1 MSFNIFDET
10 VVFGEEIFAGNNY
23 YQMDSVEEA
32 QNEVPSYEIQAI
44 TQLDRNQ
51 KYAKMDEEIDNEIS
65 TKSTEENIQNN
76 LQHPSDVDVNARIE
90 SEEEKEEL
98 ELPER
103 EDSEDSEF
111 HLSQQR
117 SSTSKV
123 TKKVPSASVTKKVL
137 EP

>member
-10 VVFGEEIFAGNNY
+10 VVFGEEIFTGNNY
-23 YQMDSVEEA
+23 YQMDSVEDA
-32 QNEVPSYEIQAI
+32 QMYVPGCEIQALA
-44 TQLDRNQ
+44 QLEINH
-51 KYAKMDEEIDNEIS
+51 KSAKTDEEIDNEIS

-111 HLSQQR
+111 HLSQ
-117 SSTSKV
+117 
-123 TKKVPSASVTKKVL
+123 
-137 EP
+137 